1 MPNLQWPEFDQ
12 DGVTI
17 WCYAPLE
24 HKGTHAEKSS
34 VVALGPLAQA
44 ILALAK
50 AVAALQAEK
59 DDHGWGSAEA
69 HRAVILLA
77 RAVFGFKMALRSSL

>member
-1 MPNLQWPEFDQ
+1 MPERERKDLDAT
-12 DGVTI
+12 DLD
-17 WCYAPLE
+17 A
-24 HKGTHAEKSS
+24 
-34 VVALGPLAQA
+34 A